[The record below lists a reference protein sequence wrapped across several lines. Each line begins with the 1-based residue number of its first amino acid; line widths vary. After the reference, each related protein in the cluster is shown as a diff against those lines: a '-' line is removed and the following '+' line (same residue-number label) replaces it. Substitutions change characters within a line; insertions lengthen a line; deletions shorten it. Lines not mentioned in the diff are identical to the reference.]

1 MVPEA
6 DPDLVLRPAAPSE
19 AGRLSEVYLAARRA
33 GQAGLPP
40 PARDDAVVRASWERR
55 VRAGRIEVWV
65 AVVDGEVVGLAALAE
80 GWLDDLYVHP
90 GHHGRGIGSSLLE
103 LVQAR
108 RPEGL
113 GLWVFAE
120 NHRARQFY
128 ARHGLVE
135 LELTGGEANE
145 ERVPDVRMAWPGAD
159 PLAHFRGAIDEVDD
173 DLAVLLARR
182 FALAAAVQDLKA
194 AAEGVGGE
202 QARDSRREA
211 EIVARMSA
219 LAPSVDPDR
228 LARVMQVVLAEGL
241 AAWHE
246 RA

>member
-1 MVPEA
+1 VTAPE
-6 DPDLVLRPAAPSE
+6 PGLVLRPAVPEE
-19 AGRLSEVYLAARRA
+19 AGRLSEIYLAARTA
-33 GQAGLPP
+33 GHQGLPP
-40 PARDDAVVRASWERR
+40 PAHDDAAVRAWWQRR
-55 VRAGRIEVWV
+55 VAAGDLEVWV
-65 AVVDGEVVGLAALAE
+65 AEAGGELVGLAALAE

-90 GHHGRGIGSSLLE
+90 DHHGRGVGSALLR
-103 LVQAR
+103 LVQGR
-108 RPEGL
+108 RPEGF

-120 NHRARQFY
+120 NHRARAFY

-135 LELTGGEANE
+135 LELTGGEDNE
-145 ERVPDVRMAWPGAD
+145 EHVPDIRLTWPGAD

-211 EIVARMSA
+211 AIVQRMAA

-246 RA
+246 RV